1 MNAYLVVSP
10 ASVSSSPRQ
19 RIPPKPSGS
28 PARNGASDPVTSGVE
43 YLVYTQEKSRKEAM
57 VMFLPK
63 NKRPPIPVTLNDCV
77 LLHQMGY
84 RVEVNDGRFIAVA
97 REKRKRKTA

>member
-1 MNAYLVVSP
+1 MRRKP
-10 ASVSSSPRQ
+10 M
-19 RIPPKPSGS
+19 PP
-28 PARNGASDPVTSGVE
+28 
-43 YLVYTQEKSRKEAM
+43 
-57 VMFLPK
+57 
-63 NKRPPIPVTLNDCV
+63 PVTLNDCV